1 MDGTNVAIV
10 GCGIFGEVHA
20 KAYTSFP
27 QSNLVAVCDIDAS
40 RAKQMADKYGCRHS
54 TKIEEIASDPQIQA
68 VSVVTPDYTHVE
80 PCVALAQAGKHLLIE
95 KPLATSV
102 ADAEKIV
109 AAVTEA
115 GVICMV
121 DFQNRYNPA
130 FAPIK
135 ERLDQGQLGRPQMM
149 YARLSDRIEV
159 ASEWFSWS
167 GKSGPEW
174 FLGSHIV
181 DLACWL
187 FGELPVRVFADGQK
201 EVLAGKGIDCYDS
214 VQIHL
219 SFVRGMATL
228 ETSWIVPNSWPMV
241 CNSYASLQTTSGRA
255 DVELGKQAT
264 TIAQDNS
271 FEWPF
276 ILGQTGFG
284 EEEFG
289 FFKLPIR
296 EFVRAVAQG
305 IAPPILVQEGLNNV
319 KIIAAALES
328 MQTKQVVELSW

>member
-1 MDGTNVAIV
+1 MDRVDVAIV
-10 GCGIFGEVHA
+10 GCGIFCEVHA
-20 KAYTSFP
+20 KAYRGFS
-27 QSNLVAVCDIDAS
+27 QSNLVAVCDIDAR
-40 RAKQMADKYGCRHS
+40 RARQMAEKYACRYS
-54 TKIEEIASDPQIQA
+54 TNIEEIACDPQIQA
-68 VSVVTPDYTHVE
+68 VSVVTPDFTHVE
-80 PCVALAQAGKHLLIE
+80 PCVVLAQAGKHLLIE

-109 AAVTEA
+109 AAVTKA

-121 DFQNRYNPA
+121 DFHNRYNPA

-135 ERLDQGQLGRPQMM
+135 EQLDHGQLGRPQMM
-149 YARLSDRIEV
+149 YVRLSDRIEV
-159 ASEWFSWS
+159 ASEWFNWS

-174 FLGSHIV
+174 FLGSHIA

-219 SFVRGMATL
+219 SFAKGMATL
-228 ETSWIVPNSWPMV
+228 ETSWIVPNSWPAV
-241 CNSYASLQTTSGRA
+241 CNFYASLQTTTGRA

-264 TIAQDNS
+264 TIARADG

-276 ILGQTGFG
+276 ILGQTAIGA
-284 EEEFG
+284 EEFG

-296 EFVRAVAQG
+296 DFVRAVARG
-305 IAPPILVQEGLNNV
+305 AGSPIGVQEGLNNV
-319 KIIAAALES
+319 RIIAAALES
-328 MQTKQVVELSW
+328 MRTKQVVELSW